1 MLGFGDFMFGR
12 TGWQAPTA
20 TWLGGTGADSA
31 GPLTLTGLNIGPLN
45 VGSDDRIV
53 IVGIW
58 SEGSSDTFTPT
69 VNGNSGTAV
78 GVTLASNGKAQ
89 FFAFPNIVSTTA
101 DVSVSFGLTYNHTI
115 GVWTVVYAGGSAA
128 VYTGAY
134 RSVNNTNGPIY
145 ISVTPYA
152 NGVILGMA
160 NKGGSGTTPNAWTG
174 TNAPVTDATINK
186 GGSGSNRYGHLNNTT
201 AVASSIGVTGSDS
214 NKALGEIVLCISA
227 VPFY

>member
-20 TWLGGTGADSA
+20 TWISGTGANSA

-53 IVGIW
+53 IVGVW
-58 SEGSSDTFTPT
+58 SENSSDTITPT
-69 VNGNSGTAV
+69 VNSISGTAV
-78 GVTLASNGKAQ
+78 GVTQSIYGRAQ
-89 FFAFPNIVSTTA
+89 FFAFYDIASTTA
-101 DVSVSFGLTYNHTI
+101 NVSVSFGLSTNHTI
-115 GVWTVVYAGGSAA
+115 GVWTVIYAGGSAA

-134 RSVNNTNGPIY
+134 RAVNNTNGPIY
-145 ISVTPYA
+145 INITPYA

-160 NKGGSGTTPNAWTG
+160 NKGGSPSTPNAWTG
-174 TNAPVTDATINK
+174 TNAPATDATVNK

-201 AVASSIGVTGSDS
+201 AVASSIGITGSDS
-214 NKALGEIVLCISA
+214 NKSLTQIVLCISA
-227 VPFY
+227 IPFY